1 MAGRRGNFNPL
12 NRGGRG
18 NAIPNMVRPSIP
30 SLSVD
35 KPVSSPQVVNP
46 DSLFSDP
53 GMGGGQ
59 MREIMNILPQL
70 PPEKIKQFIPQL
82 PPEIIK
88 QVAPQ
93 LPPEIIRE
101 VIPQLPPEV
110 IKQVAPSLPP
120 EVIKQVAPSLPPE
133 MIREIAP
140 SLPPEI
146 IREIAPSLPPEIIRE
161 VIPQLPPEIIR
172 EIAPSLPPEVIRE
185 VIPQLPPEI
194 IREVIPQLPIEVM
207 QEVIPQLPPEI
218 AQQVAPPEVLEA
230 VRVRKDANDAKS
242 SATDQYEADVADFK
256 NTQATE
262 AEQGIASLPEVSTLS
277 QGQIVPEGLG
287 SFVPPQQG
295 GPQFGGI
302 PAEGFGPKPPF
313 DPDSLF
319 SDPNMGGGEPP
330 FQGRRPQ
337 EGPFAPPPFMGGG
350 EPPFVEEPFTLSPP
364 PPPPPPPMGGPDFNP
379 FMGGNTPIPN
389 LPPDFDPDSLFSDPN
404 LGGGEPPFQG
414 RRPFEPPVVEEP
426 FTPPPPMGSPD
437 FNPFMGGGEEPYM
450 PPGSPI
456 DLAEPP
462 FQPPF
467 QGRRPQ
473 EGPPP
478 FMGGGPPPVLEEGPP
493 PPTGGEFPSGGPDF
507 NPFPGGGD
515 FSGIDFSGI
524 DFSGIDDI
532 YVPPATEPSI
542 PPPTPPA
549 GPPPFGGRRGGFPP
563 FLPWDPNNPNEG
575 PDPFDPNIPDGGPLP
590 PAPPGGGL
598 PPGGEP
604 LPQPPAPPPYDGP
617 VNPYTGEFVQDPYQ
631 PYATDSGAT
640 PLVRKMTPEQ
650 FGQAPGMGPP
660 LRTMPYPQRPFPMP
674 PPMPP
679 MDSIGYPEQRL
690 GMFNGGYLNNGISQ
704 LPTNQQGDTLT
715 QQVFQSGFRP
725 RS

>member
-82 PPEIIK
+82 PPE
-88 QVAPQ
+88 
-93 LPPEIIRE
+93 
-101 VIPQLPPEV
+101 V
-110 IKQVAPSLPP
+110 IKQVA
-120 EVIKQVAPSLPPE
+120 
-133 MIREIAP
+133 
-140 SLPPEI
+140 
-146 IREIAPSLPPEIIRE
+146 
-161 VIPQLPPEIIR
+161 PQLPPEIIR
-172 EIAPSLPPEVIRE
+172 EIAPSLPPEIIRE

-302 PAEGFGPKPPF
+302 PAEGFGPKPQF

-337 EGPFAPPPFMGGG
+337 EGPFA
-350 EPPFVEEPFTLSPP
+350 
-364 PPPPPPPMGGPDFNP
+364 PPPPPPMGGPDFNP

-414 RRPFEPPVVEEP
+414 RRRFEPPVVEEP
-426 FTPPPPMGSPD
+426 FTPPPMGGPD

-473 EGPPP
+473 EGSPPP

-493 PPTGGEFPSGGPDF
+493 PPTGGGFPSGGPDF

-515 FSGIDFSGI
+515 FSGIDFGDFGDFI
-524 DFSGIDDI
+524 DF
-532 YVPPATEPSI
+532 VPPQVDLGTGESSDNTGTV
-542 PPPTPPA
+542 PPPL
-549 GPPPFGGRRGGFPP
+549 GGRRGGFPGRGGFPP
-563 FLPWDPNNPNEG
+563 FLPWDPDNPNEG

-604 LPQPPAPPPYDGP
+604 LPQPPEPPPYDGP